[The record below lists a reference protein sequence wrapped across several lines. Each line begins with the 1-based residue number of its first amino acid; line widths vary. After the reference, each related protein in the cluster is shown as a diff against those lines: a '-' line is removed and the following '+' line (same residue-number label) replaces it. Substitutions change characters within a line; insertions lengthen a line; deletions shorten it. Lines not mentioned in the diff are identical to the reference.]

1 MLQHTSFF
9 NILKPDSNSFL
20 LTRQKKQNPQRTR
33 VLTTTVPP
41 IFFLQLSIGEG
52 TISLTSYFC
61 KVAHHQVDHLLP
73 RLITPLISFPC
84 ICLMYFMAFCISFAR
99 VEFPFSEGP
108 LSTQPRCIILSSGF
122 PSVLSPPP
130 RHTYPFQ
137 DRTLLKLLWP
147 KFIQVSLVPQSNY
160 WWHTSVRRGRRAGI
174 KSFLH
179 RFSGVV
185 WA

>member
-137 DRTLLKLLWP
+137 DRTLLKLL
-147 KFIQVSLVPQSNY
+147 
-160 WWHTSVRRGRRAGI
+160 
-174 KSFLH
+174 
-179 RFSGVV
+179 
-185 WA
+185 